1 MISYEN
7 EIFTQIA
14 TRLREEFP
22 DIFVASTL
30 NLNPTK
36 FPCVFIEEAD
46 NYPYYRTG
54 DTANIENHVAVMH
67 EINVF
72 SNKASGKKT
81 EAKAIMKVIDEE
93 YQKLGFRRQTLQ
105 PLSLDDSTKY
115 RIVSRYTAVAD
126 SNHVIYRR

>member
-14 TRLREEFP
+14 TRLRSEF
-22 DIFVASTL
+22 DGIFVASTL

-46 NYPYYRTG
+46 NYPYYRSG
-54 DTANIENHVAVMH
+54 DTKSIENHAVVMH

-72 SNKASGKKT
+72 SNKVSGKRQ
-81 EAKAIMKVIDEE
+81 EAKSIMQVVDEE

-115 RIVSRYTAVAD
+115 RIVSRYTAVID
-126 SNHVIYRR
+126 DNHITYRR